1 MNQRERILAI
11 AVGGLLGVVVLNWI
25 FGKYK
30 TAVRQRN
37 NQIVSLTDEQTR
49 LNEQILQGEF
59 ANRQMGEYMVRS
71 LPGDPEQAESDYQQ
85 WLLDWVH
92 ANDLDDAAVDK
103 NSSRKIAGLYQLID
117 FRVQGATDVPQF
129 LRLLHDFYAQDY
141 LHRIRDV
148 SIQPLPQREGM
159 FRLEMSVDAIA
170 LASAPNELPEREGS
184 WRVDTDL
191 ATYSDPIMNRN
202 LFEPPNR
209 APTFEGSPSIEA
221 IVGRDSPASL
231 SFKDSEGHR
240 MSYELVGDPPSG
252 VSLDERSGTLRIRS
266 DKVEEFELLVRA
278 TDTGYPRQ
286 STEQKLRVNV
296 VDPPPPSAP
305 PAPKLGFDDST
316 QTVLTALV
324 QGRTEATAWL
334 DVRTKA
340 TTVKLRKG
348 DQFEIGRLKGL
359 VIEATPESVTFE
371 VDGRRFTLK
380 PGDNLGEAA
389 KQAESS

>member
-1 MNQRERILAI
+1 
-11 AVGGLLGVVVLNWI
+11 
-25 FGKYK
+25 
-30 TAVRQRN
+30 
-37 NQIVSLTDEQTR
+37 
-49 LNEQILQGEF
+49 
-59 ANRQMGEYMVRS
+59 
-71 LPGDPEQAESDYQQ
+71 
-85 WLLDWVH
+85 
-92 ANDLDDAAVDK
+92 
-103 NSSRKIAGLYQLID
+103 
-117 FRVQGATDVPQF
+117 
-129 LRLLHDFYAQDY
+129 
-141 LHRIRDV
+141 
-148 SIQPLPQREGM
+148 
-159 FRLEMSVDAIA
+159 
-170 LASAPNELPEREGS
+170 
-184 WRVDTDL
+184 
-191 ATYSDPIMNRN
+191 
-202 LFEPPNR
+202 
-209 APTFEGSPSIEA
+209 
-221 IVGRDSPASL
+221 
-231 SFKDSEGHR
+231 